1 MAKDVVCGMD
11 VDERNPPARSEYLGK
26 TYYFCSEHCKTAFD
40 RDPEKYLAAPGSSG
54 MPGKGAGMTHGGT
67 TVGKA
72 KLAKDEPEGG
82 GGGKPEESAMAG
94 RKAEDSAAGVEPGAS
109 PASQPG
115 ARSQRL
121 DLPVRGMHC
130 AGCASNIEK
139 GLRAVYGIET
149 AAVNYATSQATVI
162 FDPGLVR
169 PDKFVSSIRDIGYDV
184 GTVTVE
190 IPIEGIVCAGCVQNI
205 ERALNAVR
213 GVIRASV
220 NLATGQARVEY
231 LPAETSLPELRR
243 AVESAGYKVLGVP
256 ETEEAEDVEE
266 AIRRKEYRRVTAR
279 FVSGIILAVII
290 FIGSMPHWFPWTP
303 AFLRNFFFL
312 WALATPVEFVIGWP
326 FLRGAW
332 LAFRHRNADMNTL
345 IAVGTLAAYLYSA
358 AATLFPAF
366 FAGAGIKPA
375 VYFDTSAF
383 IIALILFGRLLEARA
398 KGRTSEAIKKL
409 AGLAPK
415 TARVVRDGVE
425 ADIPIGDVQVG
436 DLIVVRPGERIPVD
450 GFVEDGRSAVDESM
464 ITGESMPVKK
474 GPRDEV
480 IGATLNKTGSF
491 RFRAT
496 KVGKDTALAQIIR
509 LVREAQGTKAP
520 IQRLADVIA
529 GYFVP
534 VVMSLAVATF
544 VIWFD
549 FGPAPAFT
557 FALLNFVAVLI
568 IACPCAL
575 GLATPTAVMV
585 GTGRGAEHG
594 ILIKGGES
602 LETVHKIDTILFD
615 KTGTLTKGEPE
626 VTDVVAATP
635 AGEAELIRL
644 AASAEKRSEHPLA
657 LAVLH
662 FAGEK
667 SVEPAE
673 PEVFQAVE
681 GQGVIATVD
690 GNELAL
696 GNAGLMSERGVDVGV
711 WVNRAEDLTAQG
723 KTVIFAAVNGRPAG
737 LLAVADTL
745 KDNSAAAV
753 ASLKRLG
760 IEVIM
765 LTGDERRTAEAVA
778 RSVGIDTVI
787 AQVRPEDK
795 LREIERLQ
803 KLGKKVAM
811 VGDGIND
818 APALARADV
827 GIAIGT
833 GTDVAMEAS
842 DITLIRGDLDAV
854 ASAIALS
861 KKTIRVIKQN
871 LFWAFIYNVIGIP
884 VAAGVLYPFFKVLL
898 DPIIASAAMAFS
910 SVSVVT
916 NSLRLRRLKIRT

>member
-1 MAKDVVCGMD
+1 MTKDVVCGMD
-11 VDERNPPARSEYLGK
+11 VDERNPAAKSEYHGK

-40 RDPEKYLAAPGSSG
+40 KDPEKYLTAPGTAGMSG
-54 MPGKGAGMTHGGT
+54 AGKGMKPHG
-67 TVGKA
+67 
-72 KLAKDEPEGG
+72 
-82 GGGKPEESAMAG
+82 
-94 RKAEDSAAGVEPGAS
+94 SAAGGQAASGTAGPAGAPAGPAPEGQEEAPKVDKPG
-109 PASQPG
+109 P
-115 ARSQRL
+115 RSQRL

-130 AGCASNIEK
+130 AGCAANIEK
-139 GLRAVYGIET
+139 GLRAVAGIEQ

-162 FDPGLVR
+162 FNPSIVR
-169 PDKFVSSIRDIGYDV
+169 PDAFVTSIRDIGYDV

-190 IPIEGIVCAGCVQNI
+190 IPIEGIVCASCVQRI
-205 ERALNAVR
+205 ERALLALR
-213 GVIRASV
+213 GVVRATV
-220 NLATGQARVEY
+220 NLATGLAGVEY
-231 LPAETSLPELRR
+231 LPADTSLAELRR
-243 AVESAGYKVLGVP
+243 AIESTGYRVITVP
-256 ETEEAEDVEE
+256 ESEEAADIEE
-266 AIRRKEYRRVTAR
+266 AVRQKEYRGLKAR
-279 FVSGIILAVII
+279 FVAGIVLAVLI
-290 FIGSMPHWFPWTP
+290 FIGSMPHWFPWVP
-303 AFLRNFFFL
+303 GFLKDFFVL
-312 WALATPVEFVIGWP
+312 WVLATPVEFAIGWP

-358 AATLFPAF
+358 AATVFPAF
-366 FAGAGIKPA
+366 FTGAGLRPA

-409 AGLAPK
+409 AGLEPK
-415 TARVVRDGVE
+415 TARVVRDGIE
-425 ADIPIGDVQVG
+425 SDIPIRDVQAG
-436 DLIVVRPGERIPVD
+436 DMIVVRPGERIPVD
-450 GFVEDGRSAVDESM
+450 GVVEDGRSAVDESM

-474 GPRDEV
+474 VPGDEV

-509 LVREAQGTKAP
+509 LVREAQGSKAP

-534 VVMSLAVATF
+534 VVMSAAVATF
-544 VIWFD
+544 VVWFD

-602 LETVHKIDTILFD
+602 LETIHKIDTILFD

-626 VTDVVAATP
+626 VTDILT
-635 AGEAELIRL
+635 AGAVSEADLIML
-644 AASAEKRSEHPLA
+644 AAAAERRSEHPLA

-662 FAGEK
+662 LAGERNL
-667 SVEPAE
+667 PFGE
-673 PEVFQAVE
+673 PESFLAVE
-681 GQGVIATVD
+681 GQGVVAGVGGRSI
-690 GNELAL
+690 LL
-696 GNAGLMSERGVDVGV
+696 GNASLMRGHGV
-711 WVNRAEDLTAQG
+711 EMDEWAKPAAELTAHG
-723 KTVIFAAVNGRPAG
+723 KTVIFAAVDGQAAG
-737 LLAVADTL
+737 LLAVSDTL
-745 KDNSAAAV
+745 KDNAAEAV
-753 ASLKRLG
+753 SSLKRLG
-760 IEVIM
+760 IDVIM
-765 LTGDERRTAEAVA
+765 LTGDERWTAEAVA
-778 RSVGIDTVI
+778 RSVGIETVI

-803 KLGKKVAM
+803 KMGKKVAM

-818 APALARADV
+818 APALAKADV

-842 DITLIRGDLDAV
+842 DITLIRGDLGAV

-871 LFWAFIYNVIGIP
+871 LFWAFFYNVIGIP

-910 SVSVVT
+910 SVSVVS
-916 NSLRLRRLKIRT
+916 NSLRLRRMKIRP